1 MTMRLSIAC
10 TLALALG
17 GSSAFLVACGG
28 KTNPHLIPAV
38 NASGINHDLDALQS
52 AVSTHDCPSTAAAL
66 RQLQADAGSL
76 PTLVDPRLR
85 TRIQDAVVNLD
96 GVASTA
102 CTKTTSTASTP
113 TTTAAPTTTPTP
125 TTTTPVTTP
134 TTTPTTTP
142 ATTPTTTP
150 TPPANGGTTAPA
162 P

>member
-17 GSSAFLVACGG
+17 GSSAFLMACGG

-66 RQLQADAGSL
+66 HQLQADAGSL

-113 TTTAAPTTTPTP
+113 TTTTATTTATP

-134 TTTPTTTP
+134 TTTTPVTTP
-142 ATTPTTTP
+142 TTPTTTP

>member
-113 TTTAAPTTTPTP
+113 TTTTATTTATP

-134 TTTPTTTP
+134 TTTTPVTTP
-142 ATTPTTTP
+142 TTPTTTP